1 MTASS
6 TTPNYD
12 LPIFADDDKPTWRGD
27 VNSTNTAIDAALKG
41 LSDKVSS
48 APTSDTTVAGFVAND
63 TSETNKA
70 IDTLLASGKYV
81 IVKVTGGGLTA
92 AQLDGLSL

>member
-6 TTPNYD
+6 TTPNYK
-12 LPIFADDDKPTWRGD
+12 LPIFADNDKPTWRGD
-27 VNSTNTAIDAALKG
+27 VNNTNTAIDTALKG

-48 APTSDTTVAGFVAND
+48 ATTSDTAVAGFVASD
-63 TSETNKA
+63 TSATNKA
-70 IDTLLASGKYV
+70 IDTLLSSGKYV
-81 IVKVTGGGLTA
+81 IVKVSGGGLTA